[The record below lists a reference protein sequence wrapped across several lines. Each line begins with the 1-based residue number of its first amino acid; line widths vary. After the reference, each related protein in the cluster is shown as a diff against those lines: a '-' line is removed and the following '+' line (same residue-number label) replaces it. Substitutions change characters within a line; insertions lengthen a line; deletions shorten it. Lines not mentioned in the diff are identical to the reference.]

1 MIEKLKEIK
10 SSPITGKE
18 SLKELL
24 EKAYTAHLGRIIKDY
39 TLDYY
44 MTDALG
50 KTRDFDKFLECL
62 NLGFLTETNKTFPK
76 EKFYNAYRIFEN
88 AIEKDSAIFL
98 TLNGALTPGD
108 FGASCLNPLI
118 ERGIIDCIV
127 TTGANVY
134 HQVQR
139 DIGLKFYK
147 YDVEDENSLQIEK
160 DISLAEDEW
169 SRIYNII
176 FRSEDLIT
184 TDEFLRDK
192 VNPKMSG
199 RITFNK
205 FCRLLG
211 ILIGNKYP
219 KRNSWLTLAAEY
231 NIPVFC
237 GAPYDSSLGF
247 HSARYALENYGSEL
261 DKYLDFDTRGDVIE
275 IAALQ
280 YLAQIEGKIMA
291 FILGGGVPKN
301 FLLQGEPI
309 LSQGLGLDAR
319 GFDRDIQIAM
329 GDVRDG
335 GLTTCPFNEGHTW
348 GKVSTGGM
356 LNSEFINGE
365 IFSLFPLLVYLVC
378 KYDLRK
384 SHKNLFSR
392 KEEAIIKLKE
402 EINRRK
408 K

>member
-1 MIEKLKEIK
+1 MIENIKEIK

-18 SLKELL
+18 DLKELL
-24 EKAYTAHLGRIIKDY
+24 EKAFTAHLGRIIKDY

-50 KTRDFDKFLECL
+50 KTKDFYKFLECL
-62 NLGFLTETNKTFPK
+62 NVSYLAELNKTFPQ
-76 EKFYNAYRIFEN
+76 EEFYNAYKILEN
-88 AIEKDSAIFL
+88 AIRGDFTIFL

-118 ERGIIDCIV
+118 ERGIFDCIV

-147 YDVEDENSLQIEK
+147 YDVEDENLLQIEK

-176 FRSEDLIT
+176 FRSEDLTT

-192 VNPKMSG
+192 VMPKMQ
-199 RITFNK
+199 RKITFTE
-205 FCRLLG
+205 FCRQLG
-211 ILIGNKYP
+211 IIIGNKYF

-231 NIPVFC
+231 NVPVFC

-247 HSARYALENYGSEL
+247 HAVRYALENYGNPL
-261 DKYLDFDTRGDVIE
+261 NKYLDFDTRGDVVE
-275 IAALQ
+275 MTALQ
-280 YLAQIEGKIMA
+280 YLAQIEGKIMVS
-291 FILGGGVPKN
+291 ILGGGVPKN
-301 FLLQGEPI
+301 FALQAEPI
-309 LSQGLGLDAR
+309 LIQGLGVDAR
-319 GFDRDIQIAM
+319 GFDSDIQIAM

-348 GKVSTGGM
+348 GKVGIDGM
-356 LNSEFINGE
+356 FTSVFINGE
-365 IFSLFPLLVYLVC
+365 IFALFPLFVYLVC
-378 KYDLRK
+378 KNDLRK
-384 SHKNLFSR
+384 NPKNLFLR
-392 KEEAIIKLKE
+392 KEEAVFALKKAYNKSK
-402 EINRRK
+402 I
-408 K
+408 